1 MTQKPTP
8 KTCACCGEMTPP
20 LMQWFNQDTGYG
32 LCEPC
37 ADWIEQRSGADYLA
51 ETYGQRGVHIAD
63 NREQR

>member
-1 MTQKPTP
+1 
-8 KTCACCGEMTPP
+8 MTPP